1 MLKSMEKILTVDNEG
16 HMEISEIIKEGRT
29 KKGMTQQELAN
40 CVYVTRQ
47 TISKWELGK
56 SVPDEAS
63 LSLLYQCLDIDNK
76 ERKILKKLATNKQTI
91 FLIILAVVFSPAV
104 IGIRYCLFKM
114 GKLEDKKF
122 KIMIESI
129 GFVLFALYFRS
140 LKDIVAYMLIFVM
153 FISYIIYRY
162 YLLSLERNND

>member
-1 MLKSMEKILTVDNEG
+1 MCSISWKRFWNTWMIRIILFWKIFCPGQKNFQQRSVKLKYRWLQSSRLKMSRYSLF
-16 HMEISEIIKEGRT
+16 
-29 KKGMTQQELAN
+29 
-40 CVYVTRQ
+40 CVY
-47 TISKWELGK
+47 
-56 SVPDEAS
+56 D
-63 LSLLYQCLDIDNK
+63 DK

-91 FLIILAVVFSPAV
+91 FLIILAVIFSPAV
-104 IGIRYCLFKM
+104 IGIRYCLFKI

-140 LKDIVAYMLIFVM
+140 LKDTVAYMLIFVI

-162 YLLSLERNND
+162 YLLSLERSND

>member
-1 MLKSMEKILTVDNEG
+1 MLNENIRAIRKS
-16 HMEISEIIKEGRT
+16 
-29 KKGMTQQELAN
+29 KGLSQEELAIKLN
-40 CVYVTRQ
+40 VVRQ

-63 LSLLYQCLDIDNK
+63 LFLLCQCLEIEPGEKNV
-76 ERKILKKLATNKQTI
+76 LKKHSADKQSL

-122 KIMIESI
+122 KIMIQGI
-129 GFVLFALYFRS
+129 GFVLFALYFRT
-140 LKDIVAYMLIFVM
+140 LKDNVAYILLFAMCTG
-153 FISYIIYRY
+153 YITYQY
-162 YLLSLERNND
+162 YLLGLERKDE

>member
-1 MLKSMEKILTVDNEG
+1 
-16 HMEISEIIKEGRT
+16 
-29 KKGMTQQELAN
+29 MTQQELAN

-63 LSLLYQCLDIDNK
+63 LILLYQCLDINHK
-76 ERKILKKLATNKQTI
+76 EGKLIKKMAVSKQTI

-140 LKDIVAYMLIFVM
+140 LKDLVAYMLIFVM
-153 FISYIIYRY
+153 FISYITYRY
-162 YLLSLERNND
+162 YLLSLERSNDQRE

>member
-1 MLKSMEKILTVDNEG
+1 
-16 HMEISEIIKEGRT
+16 
-29 KKGMTQQELAN
+29 MTQQELAN

-114 GKLEDKKF
+114 GKLEDKKI

-140 LKDIVAYMLIFVM
+140 LKDIVAYMLIFVI

-162 YLLSLERNND
+162 YLLSLERSND